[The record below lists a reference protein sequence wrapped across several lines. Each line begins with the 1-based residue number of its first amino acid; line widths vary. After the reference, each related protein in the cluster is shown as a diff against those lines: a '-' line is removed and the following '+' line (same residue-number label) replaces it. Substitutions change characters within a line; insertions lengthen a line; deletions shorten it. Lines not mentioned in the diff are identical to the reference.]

1 MVPDWRLRCWFC
13 VRPPVGPNATPRGLD
28 NTCGGP
34 AAPQIAMAATNARGE
49 PFELIPE
56 NIEQDCRWLTL
67 TLGEA
72 LAFLL

>member
-1 MVPDWRLRCWFC
+1 
-13 VRPPVGPNATPRGLD
+13 
-28 NTCGGP
+28 
-34 AAPQIAMAATNARGE
+34 MAATNARGE

-67 TLGEA
+67 TLGEV